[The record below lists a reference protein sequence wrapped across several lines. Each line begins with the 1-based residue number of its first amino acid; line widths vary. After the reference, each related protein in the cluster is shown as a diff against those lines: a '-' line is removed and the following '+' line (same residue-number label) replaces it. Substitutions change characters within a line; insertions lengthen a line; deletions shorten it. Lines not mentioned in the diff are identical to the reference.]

1 MLRNEFDVEMKLI
14 INILLLLSLSASV
27 PVWAQTETAM
37 AQTEPI
43 ETQTEVAAVEATEV
57 VSEATEVSEEP
68 SEELDVKSVVLDH
81 IADSYEWHICTIDER
96 HITVPLPVI
105 VRSEAGKW
113 YCFSSNRLH
122 HGHSYEGFRIA
133 DEGAYAGKVVEQ
145 MADGEQVR
153 PIDLSITKT
162 VAGLFVNCVVL
173 LLIVLGVARR
183 YRNDKPDTKAKGG
196 LAGVLEMVIESV
208 MEGIIIPCVGP
219 NYRKFAPYLLSA
231 FFFIFINNLMG
242 LIPIFPAGAN
252 VTGNISVT
260 FVLAMATFFAVN
272 LFGTRDYWK
281 EIFWPE
287 VPTWLKVPIPIMPA
301 IEFIGLFTKPFS
313 LMIRLF
319 ANILAGHAI
328 ILILTC
334 IVFAT
339 AKLGAAVN
347 GAMSAV
353 SVILS
358 IFMNCLELLVAFLQA
373 FVFTM
378 LSAVFIG
385 AAQHSEEHEHGHEH
399 ETKQIENTTNN

>member
-1 MLRNEFDVEMKLI
+1 MRFV
-14 INILLLLSLSASV
+14 INILVLLSLLAV
-27 PVWAQTETAM
+27 EPVWAQAEEAVS
-37 AQTEPI
+37 AVVQTE
-43 ETQTEVAAVEATEV
+43 AVEEAIEA
-57 VSEATEVSEEP
+57 SEQG
-68 SEELDVKSVVLDH
+68 EELDVKQVVLSH
-81 IADSYEWHICTIDER
+81 IADSYEWHICSVGER
-96 HITVPLPVI
+96 HISVPLPVI
-105 VRSEAGKW
+105 VRSQSGEW
-113 YCFSSNRLH
+113 HCFSSSKLH
-122 HGHSYEGFRIA
+122 HGHQYEGFHIA
-133 DEGAYAGKVVEQ
+133 EEGAYAGKIVEQ
-145 MADGEQVR
+145 TADGEQIR
-153 PIDLSITKT
+153 PLDFSITKT
-162 VAGLFVNCVVL
+162 VAGLFVNCAVL
-173 LLIVLGVARR
+173 LLIVLCVARR
-183 YRNDKPDTKAKGG
+183 YRNDQHDSKAKGG

-208 MEGIIIPCVGP
+208 MDGIIIPCVGP
-219 NYRKFAPYLLSA
+219 NYRKFAPYLLTA
-231 FFFIFINNLMG
+231 FFFIFVNNLMG

-252 VTGNISVT
+252 VTGNIAVT
-260 FVLAMATFFAVN
+260 LVLAMATFFAVN
-272 LFGTRDYWK
+272 IFGTKDYWK

-339 AKLGAAVN
+339 AKMGAAVN

-353 SVILS
+353 SVVLS

-385 AAQHSEEHEHGHEH
+385 AAQHTEEHEH
-399 ETKQIENTTNN
+399 ETKQIENNTNN

>member
-1 MLRNEFDVEMKLI
+1 MRFV
-14 INILLLLSLSASV
+14 INILVLLSLLAV
-27 PVWAQTETAM
+27 EPVWAQTEEAV
-37 AQTEPI
+37 AQTE
-43 ETQTEVAAVEATEV
+43 AVEAAIEA
-57 VSEATEVSEEP
+57 SEQE
-68 SEELDVKSVVLDH
+68 EELDVKQVVLSH
-81 IADSYEWHICTIDER
+81 IADSYEWHICSVGER
-96 HITVPLPVI
+96 HISVPLPVI
-105 VRSEAGKW
+105 VRSQSGEW
-113 YCFSSNRLH
+113 HCFSSSKLH
-122 HGHSYEGFRIA
+122 HGHQYEGFHIA
-133 DEGAYAGKVVEQ
+133 EEGAYAGKIVEQ
-145 MADGEQVR
+145 TADGEQIR
-153 PIDLSITKT
+153 PLDFSITKT
-162 VAGLFVNCVVL
+162 VAGLFVNCAVL
-173 LLIVLGVARR
+173 LLIVLCVARR
-183 YRNDKPDTKAKGG
+183 YRNDQHDSKAKGG

-208 MEGIIIPCVGP
+208 MDGIIIPCVGP
-219 NYRKFAPYLLSA
+219 NYRKFAPYLLTA
-231 FFFIFINNLMG
+231 FFFIFVNNLMG

-252 VTGNISVT
+252 VTGNIAVT
-260 FVLAMATFFAVN
+260 LVLAMATFFAVN
-272 LFGTRDYWK
+272 IFGTKDYWK

-339 AKLGAAVN
+339 AKMGAAVN

-353 SVILS
+353 SVMLS

-385 AAQHSEEHEHGHEH
+385 AAQHTEEHEH
-399 ETKQIENTTNN
+399 ETKQIENNTNN

>member
-1 MLRNEFDVEMKLI
+1 MRFV
-14 INILLLLSLSASV
+14 INILVLLSLLAV
-27 PVWAQTETAM
+27 EPVWAQTEEAVSAVVQTEAE
-37 AQTEPI
+37 AQTEVVEQAI
-43 ETQTEVAAVEATEV
+43 EA
-57 VSEATEVSEEP
+57 SEQG
-68 SEELDVKSVVLDH
+68 EELDVKQVVLSH
-81 IADSYEWHICTIDER
+81 IADSYEWHICSVGER
-96 HITVPLPVI
+96 HISVPLPVI
-105 VRSEAGKW
+105 VRSQSGEW
-113 YCFSSNRLH
+113 HCFSSSKLH
-122 HGHSYEGFRIA
+122 HGHEYEGFSIA
-133 DEGAYAGKVVEQ
+133 EEGAYAGKIVEQ
-145 MADGEQVR
+145 TADGEQIR

-162 VAGLFVNCVVL
+162 VAGLFVNCAVL
-173 LLIVLGVARR
+173 LLIVLCVARR
-183 YRNDKPDTKAKGG
+183 YRNDQHDTKAKGG

-208 MEGIIIPCVGP
+208 MDGIIIPCVGP
-219 NYRKFAPYLLSA
+219 NYRKFAPYLLTA

-252 VTGNISVT
+252 VTGNIAVT
-260 FVLAMATFFAVN
+260 LVLAMATFFAVN
-272 LFGTRDYWK
+272 IFGTKDYWK

-319 ANILAGHAI
+319 ANIMAGHAI

-339 AKLGAAVN
+339 AKMGAAVN

-353 SVILS
+353 SVLLS

-385 AAQHSEEHEHGHEH
+385 AAQHTEEHEH
-399 ETKQIENTTNN
+399 ETKQIENNTNN

>member
-1 MLRNEFDVEMKLI
+1 MNTKRMKLL
-14 INILLLLSLSASV
+14 INILVLLSLLVAE
-27 PVWAQTETAM
+27 PAWAQTEESVA
-37 AQTEPI
+37 
-43 ETQTEVAAVEATEV
+43 EVVEATI
-57 VSEATEVSEEP
+57 EATEEP
-68 SEELDVKSVVLDH
+68 AEQVEQAEPAGQEAALDVKEVVLSH
-81 IADSYEWHICTIDER
+81 IADSYEWHICTVGER
-96 HITVPLPVI
+96 HVTVPLPVI
-105 VRSEAGKW
+105 VRSAAGKW
-113 YCFSSNRLH
+113 YCFSSSKLH
-122 HGHSYEGFRIA
+122 HGHTYEGFSIA
-133 DEGAYAGKVVEQ
+133 EEGKYAGKIVEQ
-145 MADGEQVR
+145 MADGEQLR

-162 VAGLFVNCVVL
+162 VAGLFVNCTVL

-183 YRNDKPDTKAKGG
+183 YRNDKPDTKSKGG
-196 LAGVLEMVIESV
+196 LAGVLEMVIDSV

-219 NYRKFAPYLLSA
+219 NYRKFAPYLLTA
-231 FFFIFINNLMG
+231 FFFIFVNNLMG

-260 FVLAMATFFAVN
+260 FVLAMATFLAVN

-339 AKLGAAVN
+339 AELGAAVN
-347 GAMSAV
+347 GSMSAV
-353 SVILS
+353 SVVLS

-385 AAQHSEEHEHGHEH
+385 AAQHTEEHEH
-399 ETKQIENTTNN
+399 ETKQIENNTNN

>member
-1 MLRNEFDVEMKLI
+1 MNRLVG
-14 INILLLLSLSASV
+14 ILFALVLMYTCPTWGQESIDY
-27 PVWAQTETAM
+27 AQSDT
-37 AQTEPI
+37 
-43 ETQTEVAAVEATEV
+43 VAAVAAEV
-57 VSEATEVSEEP
+57 PEHAEPLAEEQGI
-68 SEELDVKSVVLDH
+68 DVKTVVLDH
-81 IADSYEWHICTIDER
+81 IADSYEWHICTVGEHHVTI
-96 HITVPLPVI
+96 PLLVI
-105 VRSEAGKW
+105 VRSQSGEW
-113 YCFSSNRLH
+113 HCFSSSHLH
-122 HGHSYEGFRIA
+122 AGHEYEGFRIA
-133 DEGAYAGKVVEQ
+133 DEGEYAGKIVEQ
-145 MADGEQVR
+145 TAEGEVVR

-162 VAGLFVNCVVL
+162 VAGLFVNCAVL

-183 YRNDKPDTKAKGG
+183 YRNDQPDAKAKGG
-196 LAGVLEMVIESV
+196 LAGVLEMVIDSV

-219 NYRKFAPYLLSA
+219 NYRKFAPYLLTA
-231 FFFIFINNLMG
+231 FFFIFVNNLMG

-260 FVLAMATFFAVN
+260 LVLAMATFFAVN
-272 LFGTRDYWK
+272 VFGTRDYWK

-339 AKLGAAVN
+339 AELGAAVN

-353 SVILS
+353 SVVLS

-385 AAQHSEEHEHGHEH
+385 AAQHSEEHEH
-399 ETKQIENTTNN
+399 ETKQIENNINN

>member
-1 MLRNEFDVEMKLI
+1 MRLW
-14 INILLLLSLSASV
+14 INILLLCALSIACPAWGQESIDC
-27 PVWAQTETAM
+27 AQSEAVV
-37 AQTEPI
+37 A
-43 ETQTEVAAVEATEV
+43 VAAEV
-57 VSEATEVSEEP
+57 PEHAEPMAEEQGI
-68 SEELDVKSVVLDH
+68 DVKTVVLDH
-81 IADSYEWHICTIDER
+81 IADSYEWHICTVGEHHVTI
-96 HITVPLPVI
+96 PLLVI
-105 VRSEAGKW
+105 VRSQSGEW
-113 YCFSSNRLH
+113 HCFSSSHLH
-122 HGHSYEGFRIA
+122 AGHEYEGFRIA
-133 DEGAYAGKVVEQ
+133 DKGVYAGKIVEQ
-145 MADGEQVR
+145 TAEGEVVR

-162 VAGLFVNCVVL
+162 VAGLFVNCAVL

-183 YRNDKPDTKAKGG
+183 YRNDQPDAKAKGG
-196 LAGVLEMVIESV
+196 LAGVLEMVIDSV

-219 NYRKFAPYLLSA
+219 NYRKFAPYLLTA

-260 FVLAMATFFAVN
+260 LVLAMATFFAVN
-272 LFGTRDYWK
+272 VFGTRDYWK

-339 AKLGAAVN
+339 AELGAAVN

-353 SVILS
+353 SVVLS

-385 AAQHSEEHEHGHEH
+385 AAQHSEEHEH
-399 ETKQIENTTNN
+399 ETKQIENNINN

>member
-1 MLRNEFDVEMKLI
+1 MRFV
-14 INILLLLSLSASV
+14 INILVLLSLLAV
-27 PVWAQTETAM
+27 EPVWAQAEEAVS
-37 AQTEPI
+37 AVVQTEAEAQI
-43 ETQTEVAAVEATEV
+43 EAVEQAIEA
-57 VSEATEVSEEP
+57 SEQG
-68 SEELDVKSVVLDH
+68 EELDVKQVVLSH
-81 IADSYEWHICTIDER
+81 IADSYEWHICSVGER
-96 HITVPLPVI
+96 HISVPLPVI
-105 VRSEAGKW
+105 VRSQSGEW
-113 YCFSSNRLH
+113 HCFSSSKLH
-122 HGHSYEGFRIA
+122 HGHQYEGFSIA
-133 DEGAYAGKVVEQ
+133 EEGAYAGKIVEQ
-145 MADGEQVR
+145 TADGEQIR
-153 PIDLSITKT
+153 PLDFSITKT
-162 VAGLFVNCVVL
+162 VAGLFVNCAVL
-173 LLIVLGVARR
+173 LLIVLCVARR
-183 YRNDKPDTKAKGG
+183 YRNDQHDTKAKGG

-208 MEGIIIPCVGP
+208 MDGIIIPCVGP
-219 NYRKFAPYLLSA
+219 NYRKFAPYLLTA

-252 VTGNISVT
+252 VTGNIAVT
-260 FVLAMATFFAVN
+260 LVLAMATFFAVN
-272 LFGTRDYWK
+272 IFGTKDYWK

-339 AKLGAAVN
+339 AKMGAAVN

-353 SVILS
+353 SVVLS

-385 AAQHSEEHEHGHEH
+385 AAQHTEEHEH
-399 ETKQIENTTNN
+399 ETKQIENNTNN

>member
-1 MLRNEFDVEMKLI
+1 MRFV
-14 INILLLLSLSASV
+14 INILVLLSLLAV
-27 PVWAQTETAM
+27 EPVWAQTEEAV
-37 AQTEPI
+37 AQTE
-43 ETQTEVAAVEATEV
+43 AVEAAIEA
-57 VSEATEVSEEP
+57 SEQG
-68 SEELDVKSVVLDH
+68 EELDVKQVVLSH
-81 IADSYEWHICTIDER
+81 IADSYEWHICSVGER
-96 HITVPLPVI
+96 HISVPLPVI
-105 VRSEAGKW
+105 VRSQSGEW
-113 YCFSSNRLH
+113 HCFSSSKLH
-122 HGHSYEGFRIA
+122 HGHQYEGFHIA
-133 DEGAYAGKVVEQ
+133 EEGAYAGKIVEKT
-145 MADGEQVR
+145 ADGEQIR
-153 PIDLSITKT
+153 PLDFSITKT
-162 VAGLFVNCVVL
+162 VAGLFVNCAVL
-173 LLIVLGVARR
+173 LLIVLCVARR
-183 YRNDKPDTKAKGG
+183 YRNDQHDSKAKGG

-208 MEGIIIPCVGP
+208 MDGIIIPCVGP
-219 NYRKFAPYLLSA
+219 NYRKFAPYLLTA
-231 FFFIFINNLMG
+231 FFFIFVNNLMG

-252 VTGNISVT
+252 VTGNIAVT
-260 FVLAMATFFAVN
+260 LVLAMATFFAVN
-272 LFGTRDYWK
+272 IFGTKDYWK

-339 AKLGAAVN
+339 AKMGAAVN

-353 SVILS
+353 SVVLS

-385 AAQHSEEHEHGHEH
+385 AAQHTEEHEH
-399 ETKQIENTTNN
+399 ETKQIENNTNN

>member
-1 MLRNEFDVEMKLI
+1 MRLW
-14 INILLLLSLSASV
+14 INILLLCALSIACPTWGQESIDY
-27 PVWAQTETAM
+27 AQSEA
-37 AQTEPI
+37 
-43 ETQTEVAAVEATEV
+43 VAAVAAVAAEV
-57 VSEATEVSEEP
+57 PEHAEPMAEEQGI
-68 SEELDVKSVVLDH
+68 DVKTVVLDH
-81 IADSYEWHICTIDER
+81 IADSYEWHICTVGEHHVTI
-96 HITVPLPVI
+96 PLLVI
-105 VRSEAGKW
+105 VRSQSGEW
-113 YCFSSNRLH
+113 HCFSSSHLH
-122 HGHSYEGFRIA
+122 AGHEYEGFRIA
-133 DEGAYAGKVVEQ
+133 DEGEYAGKIVEQ
-145 MADGEQVR
+145 TAEGEVVR

-162 VAGLFVNCVVL
+162 VAGLFVNCAVL

-183 YRNDKPDTKAKGG
+183 YRNDQPDAKAKGG
-196 LAGVLEMVIESV
+196 LAGVLEMVIDSV

-219 NYRKFAPYLLSA
+219 NYRKFAPYLLTA

-260 FVLAMATFFAVN
+260 LVLAMATFFAVN
-272 LFGTRDYWK
+272 VFGTRDYWK

-339 AKLGAAVN
+339 AELGAAVN

-353 SVILS
+353 SVVLS

-385 AAQHSEEHEHGHEH
+385 AAQHSEEHEHEI
-399 ETKQIENTTNN
+399 KQIENNINN

>member
-1 MLRNEFDVEMKLI
+1 MRVV
-14 INILLLLSLSASV
+14 INILVLLSLLAV
-27 PVWAQTETAM
+27 EPVWAQTEEAVGAM
-37 AQTEPI
+37 EAVAQTE
-43 ETQTEVAAVEATEV
+43 VVENAI
-57 VSEATEVSEEP
+57 EVSEQG
-68 SEELDVKSVVLDH
+68 EELDVKQVVLSH
-81 IADSYEWHICTIDER
+81 IADSYEWHICSVGER
-96 HITVPLPVI
+96 HISVPLPVI
-105 VRSEAGKW
+105 VRSQSGEW
-113 YCFSSNRLH
+113 HCFSSSKLH
-122 HGHSYEGFRIA
+122 HGHQYEGFHIA
-133 DEGAYAGKVVEQ
+133 EEGAYAGKIVEQ
-145 MADGEQVR
+145 TADGEQIR
-153 PIDLSITKT
+153 PLDFSITKT
-162 VAGLFVNCVVL
+162 VAGLFVNCAVL
-173 LLIVLGVARR
+173 LLIVLCVARR
-183 YRNDKPDTKAKGG
+183 YRNDQHDSKAKGG

-208 MEGIIIPCVGP
+208 MDGIIIPCVGP
-219 NYRKFAPYLLSA
+219 NYRKFAPYLLTA
-231 FFFIFINNLMG
+231 FFFIFVNNLMG

-252 VTGNISVT
+252 VTGNIAVT
-260 FVLAMATFFAVN
+260 LVLAMATFFAVN
-272 LFGTRDYWK
+272 IFGTKDYWK

-339 AKLGAAVN
+339 AKMGAAVN

-353 SVILS
+353 SVVLS

-385 AAQHSEEHEHGHEH
+385 AAQHTEEHEH
-399 ETKQIENTTNN
+399 ETKQIENNTNN

>member
-1 MLRNEFDVEMKLI
+1 MRFV
-14 INILLLLSLSASV
+14 INILVLLSLLAV
-27 PVWAQTETAM
+27 EPVWAQTEEAE
-37 AQTEPI
+37 AQTE
-43 ETQTEVAAVEATEV
+43 AVEEAIEA
-57 VSEATEVSEEP
+57 SEQG
-68 SEELDVKSVVLDH
+68 EELDVKQVVLSH
-81 IADSYEWHICTIDER
+81 IADSYEWHICSVGER
-96 HITVPLPVI
+96 HISVPLPVI
-105 VRSEAGKW
+105 VRSQSGEW
-113 YCFSSNRLH
+113 HCFSSSKLH
-122 HGHSYEGFRIA
+122 HGHQYEGFHIA
-133 DEGAYAGKVVEQ
+133 EEGAYAGKIVEQ
-145 MADGEQVR
+145 TADGEQIR
-153 PIDLSITKT
+153 PLDFSITKT
-162 VAGLFVNCVVL
+162 VAGLFVNCAVL
-173 LLIVLGVARR
+173 LLIVLCVARR
-183 YRNDKPDTKAKGG
+183 YRNDQHDSKAKGG

-208 MEGIIIPCVGP
+208 MDGIIIPCVGP
-219 NYRKFAPYLLSA
+219 NYRKFAPYLLTA

-252 VTGNISVT
+252 VTGNIAVT
-260 FVLAMATFFAVN
+260 LVLAMATFFAVN
-272 LFGTRDYWK
+272 IFGTKDYWK

-339 AKLGAAVN
+339 AKMGAAVN

-353 SVILS
+353 SVVLS

-385 AAQHSEEHEHGHEH
+385 AAQHTEEHEH
-399 ETKQIENTTNN
+399 ETKQIENNTNN

>member
-1 MLRNEFDVEMKLI
+1 MRLW
-14 INILLLLSLSASV
+14 INILLLCALSIAC
-27 PVWAQTETAM
+27 PAWGQEAIDYAQSEA
-37 AQTEPI
+37 
-43 ETQTEVAAVEATEV
+43 VAAVAAEVPEHAEPLVEEQELNVKEV
-57 VSEATEVSEEP
+57 V
-68 SEELDVKSVVLDH
+68 LGH
-81 IADSYEWHICTIDER
+81 ITDSYEWHICTVGEHHVTI
-96 HITVPLPVI
+96 PLLVI
-105 VRSEAGKW
+105 VRSQSGEW
-113 YCFSSNRLH
+113 HCFSSSHLH
-122 HGHSYEGFRIA
+122 AGHEYEGFRIA
-133 DEGAYAGKVVEQ
+133 DEGKYAGKIVEQ
-145 MADGEQVR
+145 TAEGEVVR

-162 VAGLFVNCVVL
+162 VVGLFVNCAVL

-183 YRNDKPDTKAKGG
+183 YRNDQPDAKAKGG
-196 LAGVLEMVIESV
+196 LAGVLEMVIDSV

-219 NYRKFAPYLLSA
+219 NYRKFAPYLLTA
-231 FFFIFINNLMG
+231 FFFIFVNNLMG

-260 FVLAMATFFAVN
+260 LVLAMATFFAVN
-272 LFGTRDYWK
+272 VFGTRDYWK

-339 AKLGAAVN
+339 AELGAAVN

-353 SVILS
+353 SVVLS

-385 AAQHSEEHEHGHEH
+385 AAQHSEEHEH
-399 ETKQIENTTNN
+399 ETKQIENNINN